1 MASDRTFSRRRFLG
15 VLGGGAAMSI
25 VAACGGGQQ
34 SAPAPKAETKP
45 AETKP
50 AETKPAETKP
60 AAPAAQPTAAA
71 KTDAKPADAKPAA
84 GQTVVVWQ
92 YVDFLPQVTALMNE
106 RFTTLSKEKGFNL
119 TFEELPSGKASE
131 DRFLASVQ
139 AGTPPDMFRNFD
151 YQNQYW
157 RIQGQ
162 IVDVTDI
169 VKPVMSQ
176 QGGFWQPVEGTLVY
190 DGKWWG
196 APMAV
201 NCWPFHVRQ
210 DLLDQNGLKYPTS
223 WDEVRQ
229 QGKQLSKA
237 PLYYYGFTAGKT
249 NDTNNHFTGMLWTF
263 GGKLQNDD
271 GTLGVK
277 EGDEAWIKTLEA
289 LNAMFTEDQII
300 PPGSVGW
307 DDTQNNTGYQSE
319 QLVMTSNPTSVYN
332 WLLQNKPELA
342 KATKF
347 YSYPAGPA
355 GSFGQVDV
363 WAQGVFKNGKG
374 REGAFEL
381 LKGFIDP
388 TWYAGYINDQLK
400 GRFVPVYKDM
410 IKHDLWKQDL
420 YSEYQNIISTG
431 RIMAHS
437 SAPLGAISELTTKY
451 IVADLVQDVL
461 VKKQKPADALAT
473 FVRSAKEVYDKPEN
487 RR

>member
-1 MASDRTFSRRRFLG
+1 MATERAYSRRRFLG
-15 VLGGGAAMSI
+15 VLGGTAAMSV
-25 VAACGGGQQ
+25 VAACGGTA
-34 SAPAPKAETKP
+34 SAPAPAKP

-50 AETKPAETKP
+50 AESKPAESK
-60 AAPAAQPTAAA
+60 PAAQPTAAGA
-71 KTDAKPADAKPAA
+71 AAKPAEAAKPVA
-84 GQTVVVWQ
+84 GQTVVVWIPLD
-92 YVDFLPQVTALMNE
+92 YVPQVTAGMNE
-106 RFTTLSKEKGFNL
+106 RMTAISKEKGFNL
-119 TFEELPSGKASE
+119 NFEELPSGKPSE

-139 AGTPPDMFRNFD
+139 AGSPPDMWRLFD

-162 IVDVTDI
+162 TVDVTDI
-169 VKPVMSQ
+169 VKPVMTQ
-176 QGGFWQPVEGTLVY
+176 QGGYWQPVEQTLTFE
-190 DGKWWG
+190 GKWWG

-210 DLLDQNGLKYPTS
+210 DLLDQNGLKYPAT
-223 WDEVRQ
+223 WDEVRA

-237 PLYYYGFTAGKT
+237 PLYYYGFTAGKS
-249 NDTNNHFTGMLWTF
+249 NDTNNHFMGMLWTF

-271 GTLGVK
+271 GTLAVK
-277 EGDEAWIKTLEA
+277 EGNEAWVKTLETIG
-289 LNAMFTEDQII
+289 AMYTEDQII
-300 PPGSVGW
+300 PPGSVNW

-332 WLLQNKPELA
+332 WLLQNKPDLA
-342 KATKF
+342 KVTKF

-363 WAQGVFKNGKG
+363 WALGVFKNGKG

-388 TWYAGYINDQLK
+388 TWYAGYVNDQLK

-410 IKHDLWKQDL
+410 IKADLWKQDL
-420 YSEYQNIISTG
+420 YSEYQKIIETG
-431 RIMAHS
+431 RIMAFS
-437 SAPLGAISELTTKY
+437 SPPLGAISEVTTKY
-451 IVADLVQDVL
+451 ILGDLLQDVL
-461 VKKQKPADALAT
+461 VKKQKPAEALNT
-473 FVRSAKEVYDKPEN
+473 FVRSAKEIYDKPEN